1 MERNLV
7 PGGGRVATGAAIFD
21 SRRGE
26 FHDPACKRDDRAAAS
41 LGRTVT
47 SGLRLERGDGPALFE
62 IGAVNAALAP
72 FGARVWPLD
81 LREVAPDILVLLA
94 GPTLDDAQSERIKAA
109 FLLPRETLLA
119 RLAEAGRS
127 PHVPGG
133 GALETEVANHGY
145 SYPQLFVVEAGAD
158 YTRFDRFH
166 VNVAEDGTAVDE
178 VMQILSGGGVRILQ
192 RLPGGEAATLTLD
205 CPSGERGWTVT
216 YDGGVSHIGSMSSAA
231 PGTKAL
237 MQVFGPARWT
247 MRYEEG

>member
-1 MERNLV
+1 M
-7 PGGGRVATGAAIFD
+7 
-21 SRRGE
+21 
-26 FHDPACKRDDRAAAS
+26 
-41 LGRTVT
+41 TV
-47 SGLRLERGDGPALFE
+47 GLRLERGDGPALVE
-62 IGAVNAALAP
+62 IGAVNAGLAP

-81 LREVAPDILVLLA
+81 LGGVAPDIRGLLDL
-94 GPTLDDAQSERIKAA
+94 PTLDDAQSERIKSA
-109 FLLPRETLLA
+109 FLLPREALLA
-119 RLAEAGRS
+119 KLADAGRS

-145 SYPQLFVVEAGAD
+145 AYPQLFVVEEGAD

-192 RLPGGEAATLTLD
+192 RPPGGEAAVLTLD
-205 CPSGERGWTVT
+205 CPSAERGWTVT
-216 YDGGVSHIGSMSSAA
+216 YDGAVPHIGSMSSAR

>member
-1 MERNLV
+1 M
-7 PGGGRVATGAAIFD
+7 T
-21 SRRGE
+21 
-26 FHDPACKRDDRAAAS
+26 
-41 LGRTVT
+41 T
-47 SGLRLERGDGPALFE
+47 GLRLERGDGGPALVG

-81 LREVAPDILVLLA
+81 LSTVAPDILDLLA
-94 GPTLDDAQSERIKAA
+94 RPTLDAADAGRIKAA
-109 FLLPRETLLA
+109 LLLSREALLA
-119 RLAEAGRS
+119 KLAEAGRS

-145 SYPQLFVVEAGAD
+145 AYPQLFVVEEGVD

-192 RLPGGEAATLTLD
+192 RLPGGEAVTLTLD
-205 CPSGERGWTVT
+205 CPSAVQGWTVT
-216 YDGGVSHIGSMSSAA
+216 YDGAVSHIGSMSSAR

-247 MRYEEG
+247 MRYDEDRSCI

>member
-1 MERNLV
+1 M
-7 PGGGRVATGAAIFD
+7 T
-21 SRRGE
+21 
-26 FHDPACKRDDRAAAS
+26 
-41 LGRTVT
+41 T
-47 SGLRLERGDGPALFE
+47 GLRLERGDGPALVG
-62 IGAVNAALAP
+62 IGDVNAALAP

-81 LREVAPDILVLLA
+81 LRGVAPDILALLA
-94 GPTLDDAQSERIKAA
+94 RPSLDTTQSERILTT

-145 SYPQLFVVEAGAD
+145 AYPQLFVVEEGAD

-166 VNVAEDGTAVDE
+166 VNVADDGTSVDE
-178 VMQILSGGGVRILQ
+178 AMQILSGGGVRILQ
-192 RLPGGEAATLTLD
+192 RLPGGEAVTLSLD
-205 CPSGERGWTVT
+205 CPSAQRGWTVT
-216 YDGGVSHIGSMSSAA
+216 YDGGVSHIGSMSSAK